1 MPGASGRSM
10 PAFSYSAINDRGRSI
25 RGSMVAENEIDLETR
40 LKEIGLDL
48 VNYREQTRKGG
59 GKSRIKLKD
68 MIILCLHLEQLSR
81 AGVPIHEAL
90 GDVRDSTESKKL
102 RDVMTDVLEKV
113 KSGSKLSEA
122 MAFYPRIFND
132 VFVGLVAAAEKTGQ
146 LTESFVHMSQH
157 MKWNADI
164 RRKVKKAVTYPI
176 VLIVVMSA
184 VITIL
189 MLAVVP
195 KLIKFIIDQG
205 FAIPF
210 HTRALIATSEAF
222 QDYWYLILGLPVG
235 IFMAL
240 LAFYRTSESFAYK
253 VDGLILKLP
262 IMGTTVRKIN
272 LARFTHFFSV
282 MFRSGID
289 IPDALISSRKVVVN
303 RVIKESVEV
312 VHRSILEGNNLTN
325 SLRISNQF
333 PTLVVRMFKV
343 GEDSGNMND
352 ALENITFFYDREVN
366 DAVDGMVGF
375 IQPTLTMFLGGLI
388 FWVIAAVFGPLYQS
402 FSNMKF

>member
-1 MPGASGRSM
+1 M
-10 PAFSYSAINDRGRSI
+10 PAFSYSAINDRGRNI

-40 LKEIGLDL
+40 LKEVGLDL
-48 VNYREQTRKGG
+48 VNYKEQSKKSG
-59 GKSRIKLKD
+59 GKSKIALKD

-90 GDVRDSTESKKL
+90 ADVRDSTESKKL
-102 RDVMTDVLEKV
+102 RDIMTDVLEKV
-113 KSGSKLSEA
+113 KTGSKLSEA
-122 MAFYPRIFND
+122 LANYPRVFNE
-132 VFVGLVAAAEKTGQ
+132 VFVGLIAAGEKTGK
-146 LTESFVHMSQH
+146 LTESFVHMSHH
-157 MKWNADI
+157 MKWSADL

-176 VLIVVMSA
+176 VLLFVMSG
-184 VITIL
+184 VIAIL
-189 MLAVVP
+189 MIFVVP

-205 FAIPF
+205 FVIPI

-222 QDYWYLILGLPVG
+222 QNYWYVIFGVPIGL
-235 IFMAL
+235 FMFL
-240 LAFYRTSESFAYK
+240 MMLYRTSEAFAYQMDNF
-253 VDGLILKLP
+253 VLKLP
-262 IMGTTVRKIN
+262 IMGPTVRKIN

-289 IPDALISSRKVVVN
+289 IPEALMSSRNVVGN
-303 RVIKESVEV
+303 RILKESVEI
-312 VHRSILEGNNLTN
+312 VHRAIVEGNNLTN

-333 PTLVVRMFKV
+333 PTLVIRMFKV

-366 DAVDGMVGF
+366 DAVDGMIGF
-375 IQPTLTMFLGGLI
+375 IQPTMTMFLGGLI